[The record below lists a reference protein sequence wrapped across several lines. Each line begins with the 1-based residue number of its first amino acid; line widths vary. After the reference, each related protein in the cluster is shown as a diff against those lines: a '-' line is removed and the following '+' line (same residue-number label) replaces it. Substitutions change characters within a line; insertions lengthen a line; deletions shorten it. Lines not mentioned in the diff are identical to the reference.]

1 MERASEALSVDDVY
15 SLAEEIG
22 KEFEILIDSYGVD
35 PVNKLVTKVIRVLE
49 YLEAYA
55 TKNDIASDEIAQ
67 LRAQIYQLEHDK
79 YEKAES
85 RSKLEKEMEQY
96 EDIWRQE
103 MKDLGGLVARLQEE
117 NSKLSSSLKEKESHR
132 SLHCETHS
140 VTLGE
145 DIVVLERLRDAF
157 DKQAAQLKQCEKD
170 KAKQAAD
177 IESLQQQLD
186 ASKKATQEQS
196 RRNRR
201 LQQQMRQLC
210 DERGDLQVQLQD
222 QQSQLQALQERLGLA
237 VKDHDDLLQSRDAVL
252 DMHGK
257 VVIDLDDPNRPRFT
271 LEELKHILFER
282 NELKARV
289 SDLEDELALYRPRWW
304 AHEATSLLTRPVDP
318 PSPVKDEDRPVQ
330 GPINQEPEEKLFSY
344 GKASGI
350 RKFFQYVMNNLQM
363 PGEEPRSEILPER
376 FSFPSALWPRVKPG

>member
-1 MERASEALSVDDVY
+1 MEGASEALSVNDVY

-22 KEFEILIDSYGVD
+22 KEFEILIDSYGVE

-55 TKNDIASDEIAQ
+55 TKNDIARDEIAE

-96 EDIWRQE
+96 EDIWQKE
-103 MKDLGGLVARLQEE
+103 MKDLGSLVTRLQEE
-117 NSKLSSSLKEKESHR
+117 NSRLSSSLKEKESHR

-140 VTLGE
+140 VTLNE

-157 DKQAAQLKQCEKD
+157 DKQAAQLNQCERDMVK
-170 KAKQAAD
+170 KAAE
-177 IESLQQQLD
+177 IESLQQQLE
-186 ASKKATQEQS
+186 ASKKAAQEQS

-222 QQSQLQALQERLGLA
+222 QQSQLQALQERLGIA
-237 VKDHDDLLQSRDAVL
+237 VKDHDDLLQSRVSGDAFLRCKLTATDHDAVL
-252 DMHGK
+252 DMQGK
-257 VVIDLDDPNRPRFT
+257 EVIDLDDPNRPRFT

-289 SDLEDELALYRPRWW
+289 SDLEDELALYKP
-304 AHEATSLLTRPVDP
+304 RPVEP

-344 GKASGI
+344 GRASGI
-350 RKFFQYVMNNLQM
+350 RKL
-363 PGEEPRSEILPER
+363 
-376 FSFPSALWPRVKPG
+376 

>member
-22 KEFEILIDSYGVD
+22 KEFEILIDNYGVE

-55 TKNDIASDEIAQ
+55 TKNDIARNEIAE

-103 MKDLGGLVARLQEE
+103 MKDLGVLVARLQEE
-117 NSKLSSSLKEKESHR
+117 NSKLSSSLKERESHP
-132 SLHCETHS
+132 SLQCEPHS

-157 DKQAAQLKQCEKD
+157 DKQGAQLRHNEKD
-170 KAKQAAD
+170 MAKKAAD
-177 IESLQQQLD
+177 IESLQQQLE
-186 ASKKATQEQS
+186 ASKKAAQEQS

-210 DERGDLQVQLQD
+210 EERGDLQVQLQD
-222 QQSQLQALQERLGLA
+222 QQSQLQTLQERLGIA
-237 VKDHDDLLQSRDAVL
+237 VKDHDDILQSRDAAL
-252 DMHGK
+252 DMQGK

-289 SDLEDELALYRPRWW
+289 SDLEDELALYRPR
-304 AHEATSLLTRPVDP
+304 PVDP
-318 PSPVKDEDRPVQ
+318 PSPVRDEDRPVQ

-350 RKFFQYVMNNLQM
+350 RKFFQYVMHNLQM
-363 PGEEPRSEILPER
+363 PGEEPRLEILPER
-376 FSFPSALWPRVKPG
+376 FSFPSVLWPRVKPG

>member
-22 KEFEILIDSYGVD
+22 KEFEILIDNYGVE

-55 TKNDIASDEIAQ
+55 TKNDIARNEIAE

-103 MKDLGGLVARLQEE
+103 MKDLGVLVARLQEE
-117 NSKLSSSLKEKESHR
+117 NSKLSSSLKERESHP
-132 SLHCETHS
+132 SLQCEPHS

-157 DKQAAQLKQCEKD
+157 DKQGAQLRHHEKD
-170 KAKQAAD
+170 MAKKAAD
-177 IESLQQQLD
+177 IESLQQQLE
-186 ASKKATQEQS
+186 ASKKAAQEQS

-210 DERGDLQVQLQD
+210 EERGDLQVQLQD
-222 QQSQLQALQERLGLA
+222 QQSQLQTLQERLGIA
-237 VKDHDDLLQSRDAVL
+237 VKDHDDILQSRDAAL
-252 DMHGK
+252 DMQGK

-289 SDLEDELALYRPRWW
+289 SDLEDELALYRPR
-304 AHEATSLLTRPVDP
+304 PVDP
-318 PSPVKDEDRPVQ
+318 PSPVRDEDRPVQ

-350 RKFFQYVMNNLQM
+350 RKFFQYVMHNLQM
-363 PGEEPRSEILPER
+363 PGEEPRLEILPER
-376 FSFPSALWPRVKPG
+376 FSFPSVLWPRVKPG

>member
-1 MERASEALSVDDVY
+1 MERASETLSVDDVY

-22 KEFEILIDSYGVD
+22 KEFEILIDNYGVE

-55 TKNDIASDEIAQ
+55 TKNDIARNEIAE

-103 MKDLGGLVARLQEE
+103 MKDLGVLVARLQEE
-117 NSKLSSSLKEKESHR
+117 NSKLSSSLKERESHP
-132 SLHCETHS
+132 SLQCEPHS

-157 DKQAAQLKQCEKD
+157 DKQGAQLRHHEKD
-170 KAKQAAD
+170 MAKKAAD
-177 IESLQQQLD
+177 IESLQQQLE
-186 ASKKATQEQS
+186 ASKKAAQEQS

-210 DERGDLQVQLQD
+210 EERGDLQVQLQD
-222 QQSQLQALQERLGLA
+222 QQSQLQTLQERLGIA
-237 VKDHDDLLQSRDAVL
+237 VKDHDDILQSRDAAL
-252 DMHGK
+252 DMQGK

-289 SDLEDELALYRPRWW
+289 SDLEDELALYRPR
-304 AHEATSLLTRPVDP
+304 PVDP
-318 PSPVKDEDRPVQ
+318 PSPVRDEDRPVQ

-350 RKFFQYVMNNLQM
+350 RKFFQYVMHNLQM
-363 PGEEPRSEILPER
+363 PGEEPRLEILPER
-376 FSFPSALWPRVKPG
+376 FSFPSVLWPRVKPG

>member
-1 MERASEALSVDDVY
+1 MEGASEALSVNDVY

-22 KEFEILIDSYGVD
+22 KEFEILIDSYGVE

-55 TKNDIASDEIAQ
+55 TKNDIARDEIAE

-96 EDIWRQE
+96 EDIWQKE
-103 MKDLGGLVARLQEE
+103 MKDLGSLVTRLQEE
-117 NSKLSSSLKEKESHR
+117 NSRLSSSLKEKESHR

-140 VTLGE
+140 VTLNE

-157 DKQAAQLKQCEKD
+157 DKQAAQLNQCERDMAK
-170 KAKQAAD
+170 KAAE
-177 IESLQQQLD
+177 IESLQQQLE
-186 ASKKATQEQS
+186 ASKKAAQEQS

-222 QQSQLQALQERLGLA
+222 QQSQLLALQERLGIA
-237 VKDHDDLLQSRDAVL
+237 VKDHDDLLQSRDTVL
-252 DMHGK
+252 DMQGK
-257 VVIDLDDPNRPRFT
+257 EVIDLDDPNRPRFT

-289 SDLEDELALYRPRWW
+289 SDLEDELALYKP
-304 AHEATSLLTRPVDP
+304 RPVEP

-344 GKASGI
+344 GRASGI
-350 RKFFQYVMNNLQM
+350 RKF
-363 PGEEPRSEILPER
+363 
-376 FSFPSALWPRVKPG
+376 FPSALWPRVKPG

>member
-55 TKNDIASDEIAQ
+55 TKNDIASDEISQ

-96 EDIWRQE
+96 EDTWRQE

-132 SLHCETHS
+132 SLQCETHS

-170 KAKQAAD
+170 KANQAAD
-177 IESLQQQLD
+177 IESLQQQLE

-252 DMHGK
+252 DMQGK

-289 SDLEDELALYRPRWW
+289 SDLEDELALYRPR
-304 AHEATSLLTRPVDP
+304 PVDP

-350 RKFFQYVMNNLQM
+350 RKFF
-363 PGEEPRSEILPER
+363 
-376 FSFPSALWPRVKPG
+376 PSALWPRVKPG

>member
-85 RSKLEKEMEQY
+85 RSKLEKVSLRFRPITFPKWSKY

-350 RKFFQYVMNNLQM
+350 RKFF
-363 PGEEPRSEILPER
+363 
-376 FSFPSALWPRVKPG
+376 PSALWPRVKPG

>member
-132 SLHCETHS
+132 SLHYEAHS

-289 SDLEDELALYRPRWW
+289 SDLEDELALYRPR
-304 AHEATSLLTRPVDP
+304 PVDP

-350 RKFFQYVMNNLQM
+350 RKFF
-363 PGEEPRSEILPER
+363 
-376 FSFPSALWPRVKPG
+376 PSALWPRVKPG

>member
-85 RSKLEKEMEQY
+85 RSKLEKVSLRFRPITFPKWSKY

-289 SDLEDELALYRPRWW
+289 SDLEDELALYRPR
-304 AHEATSLLTRPVDP
+304 PVDP

-350 RKFFQYVMNNLQM
+350 RKFF
-363 PGEEPRSEILPER
+363 
-376 FSFPSALWPRVKPG
+376 PSALWPRVKPG

>member
-1 MERASEALSVDDVY
+1 MCDAMERASEALSVNDVY

-22 KEFEILIDSYGVD
+22 KEFEILIDNYGVE

-55 TKNDIASDEIAQ
+55 TKNDIARDEIAE

-117 NSKLSSSLKEKESHR
+117 NSKLSSSLKERESHP
-132 SLHCETHS
+132 SLQCEPHS

-157 DKQAAQLKQCEKD
+157 DKQGVQLRHYERD
-170 KAKQAAD
+170 MAKKAAD
-177 IESLQQQLD
+177 IESLQQQLE
-186 ASKKATQEQS
+186 ASKKTAQEQS

-210 DERGDLQVQLQD
+210 EERGDLQVQLQD
-222 QQSQLQALQERLGLA
+222 QQSQLQTLQERLGIA
-237 VKDHDDLLQSRDAVL
+237 VKDHDDLLQSRDTVL
-252 DMHGK
+252 DMQGK

-289 SDLEDELALYRPRWW
+289 SDLEDELALYRPR
-304 AHEATSLLTRPVDP
+304 PVDP
-318 PSPVKDEDRPVQ
+318 PLPVRDEDRPVQ

-350 RKFFQYVMNNLQM
+350 RKFF
-363 PGEEPRSEILPER
+363 
-376 FSFPSALWPRVKPG
+376 PSALWPRVKPG

>member
-132 SLHCETHS
+132 SLHYEAHS

-289 SDLEDELALYRPRWW
+289 SDLEDELALYRPR
-304 AHEATSLLTRPVDP
+304 PVDP

-363 PGEEPRSEILPER
+363 PGEEPRLEILPER